1 MKKFIKLIK
10 EFVYKNIGSNEYG
23 IYNEENIV
31 TEVLCPLVD
40 EIIEDID
47 CIENRDII
55 DGCFKM
61 SCLPKKYKSG
71 RENFKEICKQ
81 CKWHCY

>member
-1 MKKFIKLIK
+1 M
-10 EFVYKNIGSNEYG
+10 NMEY
-23 IYNEENIV
+23 NDENIV
-31 TEVLCPLVD
+31 TEVFCPLVD

-61 SCLPKKYKSG
+61 SCLPKKYKAK
-71 RENFKEICKQ
+71 ENFKEICKQ
-81 CKWHCY
+81 CKLNRPPKVRPKI

>member
-1 MKKFIKLIK
+1 M
-10 EFVYKNIGSNEYG
+10 E
-23 IYNEENIV
+23 YNEENIV
-31 TEVLCPLVD
+31 TEVFCPLVD

-61 SCLPKKYKSG
+61 SCLPKKYKA
-71 RENFKEICKQ
+71 K
-81 CKWHCY
+81 

>member
-1 MKKFIKLIK
+1 M
-10 EFVYKNIGSNEYG
+10 ESN
-23 IYNEENIV
+23 NA
-31 TEVLCPLVD
+31 EVVREVFCPLVD

-61 SCLPKKYKSG
+61 SCLPQKYK
-71 RENFKEICKQ
+71 EKKDFIDVCKN
-81 CKWHCY
+81 CKWHNYWFE

>member
-1 MKKFIKLIK
+1 MEYNK
-10 EFVYKNIGSNEYG
+10 EET
-23 IYNEENIV
+23 V

-55 DGCFKM
+55 DGFFKM
-61 SCLPKKYKSG
+61 SCLPEKYKQKK
-71 RENFKEICKQ
+71 NFTDICKN
-81 CKWHCY
+81 CKWHNY

>member
-1 MKKFIKLIK
+1 M
-10 EFVYKNIGSNEYG
+10 E
-23 IYNEENIV
+23 YNEENIV
-31 TEVLCPLVD
+31 TEVFCPLVD

-61 SCLPKKYKSG
+61 SCLQQKKILKRYANNANGTVINKV
-71 RENFKEICKQ
+71 
-81 CKWHCY
+81 H